1 MSDKEDLQVKQNELI
16 ETASKKQSFFSRLK
30 ARHSAKKEKKLQQIE
45 SEKLS
50 EEETKKLEEKIVDV
64 EKEVKE
70 SGSKKSKIKNILFF
84 VLNIVL
90 VVGILL
96 WNILTSDDFTKIAF
110 SDIKFRYVLV
120 ALCLLLMINIADVMS
135 VHRMIY
141 RKTMRSRWH
150 LSYKAAATLRYYDA
164 ITPLASGGQA
174 FMVTYLT
181 GRDVPASTSLSVPM
195 AKLVFQ
201 HIAWLLITSVCLI
214 ISFTNGLSQTFV
226 SATSV
231 IGFMLTFILV
241 SFILFLSLSK
251 RFGHKMVSGCLKF
264 LHKIRIVKNYEKQ
277 YEKVMNLVE
286 DYQNIIKEYSRSV
299 WDIIYQ
305 ILLHAIRIICLFSI
319 PYFICLIFPYAGGKT
334 GGFSDFFVY
343 TALIDLA
350 SSFIPLPGGTGMNE
364 ITFAAL
370 FKDYLGGHTFWALLL
385 WRFCSY
391 YFYLLQGIGVI
402 AYDTVYG
409 NRKYRWVKK
418 RFALQEESQEFRR
431 LQIENF
437 RQERARR
444 RKTQKKI
451 KGVE

>member
-1 MSDKEDLQVKQNELI
+1 MVEKEGVKLEQERGV
-16 ETASKKQSFFSRLK
+16 ETAQKKQSFFSRLK
-30 ARHSAKKEKKLQQIE
+30 TKHNEKKERKLKQIE

-50 EEETKKLEEKIVDV
+50 EEEVKKLEEKIVDV
-64 EKEVKE
+64 ENEVKE

-96 WNILTSDDFTKIAF
+96 WNILTSEDFTKITFA
-110 SDIKFRYVLV
+110 DIKLHYVLV
-120 ALCLLLMINIADVMS
+120 ALCFLLVINIADVMS

-141 RKTMRSRWH
+141 RKTMRSRWS
-150 LSYKAAATLRYYDA
+150 LSYKSSATLRYYDA
-164 ITPLASGGQA
+164 ITPLSSGGQA

-201 HIAWLLITSVCLI
+201 HIAWLLITGACLI
-214 ISFTNGLSQTFV
+214 VSLVNGLSQTFV
-226 SATSV
+226 SATSL
-231 IGFMLTFILV
+231 IGFLLTFILV

-251 RFGHKMVSGCLKF
+251 RFGRKMVAGCLKF
-264 LHKIRIVKNYEKQ
+264 LHKIRIIKNYEKT
-277 YEKVMNLVE
+277 YGKVMNLVE

-299 WDIIYQ
+299 WDVIYQ
-305 ILLHAIRIICLFSI
+305 ILLHAIRIVCLFSI
-319 PYFICLIFPYAGGKT
+319 PYFICLVFPYAGGKV
-334 GGFSDFFVY
+334 GSFSDFFVY

-370 FKDYLGGHTFWALLL
+370 FKDYLGGYTFWGLLL

-402 AYDTVYG
+402 AYDTLYG

-418 RFALQEESQEFRR
+418 KFALQEESQEFRK

-444 RKTQKKI
+444 RRNQKK
-451 KGVE
+451 